1 MVEGRSE
8 NFSIK
13 QLRTEN
19 VKLLRILIKFMN
31 SQRSYCKKEL
41 RLEVPDNKLCKMTL
55 SVAEEW
61 IAHLLPV

>member
-31 SQRSYCKKEL
+31 SQRSYCKKVTQV
-41 RLEVPDNKLCKMTL
+41 R
-55 SVAEEW
+55 SAR
-61 IAHLLPV
+61 